1 MLVQSH
7 SNNFSHHASFFRNSV
22 FLFLFLSV
30 FLILNLNSCKRSNN
44 ECVLPF
50 LVAVLKAWLAKL
62 FYSLLLL
69 LIEDVQ
75 LNPGSKLT
83 SSNSF
88 SDLSLEFK
96 QYICSQLCPQF
107 SLRFDIIF
115 LPEIYL
121 YSSTPS
127 NDSNL
132 EISGYTF
139 KPPF

>member
-1 MLVQSH
+1 MLIHSH

-44 ECVLPF
+44 ECASPF
-50 LVAVLKAWLAKL
+50 PVAVLKAWLAKL

-69 LIEDVQ
+69 LIGDVQ

-96 QYICSQLCPQF
+96 QYICSQLCSQF